1 MTLQILVLIF
11 IVLLL
16 VYIIYLHIQL
26 AKRNIFIES
35 TVKRLSGIEKNR
47 SMDEMFAFLQEI
59 QKNSL
64 YSSYF
69 TEKLL
74 EEDIINFIIEDEK
87 NLKIYIHYTRHEYD
101 AENILKEGFMFAES
115 FYKTALP
122 VTKDKLD
129 LTIKHNSRKYF
140 GDYLIILAISNDVAN
155 YYSME
160 LEKAGIKNYYFEN
173 VLTEKTPQFNDN
185 SDPVYQ
191 LAPQFVKGYINHHTG
206 KIIKNPEFDPY
217 YNSTTFFKN
226 IDLFRSA

>member
-1 MTLQILVLIF
+1 MTLQIVVLIF

-26 AKRNIFIES
+26 AKRNVFIES

-69 TEKLL
+69 KDKLL
-74 EEDIINFIIEDEK
+74 EEDIINFILEDEK
-87 NLKIYIHYTRHEYD
+87 NLKIYIHYTRNEYD

-140 GDYLIILAISNDVAN
+140 GDYLIVLGISNDVAN

-173 VLTEKTPQFNDN
+173 VLTEKLPQFNDN
-185 SDPVYQ
+185 ADPVYQ
-191 LAPQFVKGYINHHTG
+191 LAPHFVKGYINHHTG